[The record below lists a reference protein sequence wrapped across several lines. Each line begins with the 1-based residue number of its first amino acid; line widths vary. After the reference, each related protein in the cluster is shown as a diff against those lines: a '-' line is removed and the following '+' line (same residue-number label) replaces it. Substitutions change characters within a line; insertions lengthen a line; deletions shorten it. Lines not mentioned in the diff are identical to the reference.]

1 MLNYLVT
8 ANQLKNSQTWGLKMH
23 KNSLHI
29 VPVLAIPQI
38 SLTPKLQKNSSDTL
52 LNTSTGHHWKWS
64 QPASKLQP
72 LEISLDKSYATEA
85 SAFKNSANVTLIQRR
100 ISALY
105 GEQPDSKTPETDKTA

>member
-1 MLNYLVT
+1 MLNYSVT
-8 ANQLKNSQTWGLKMH
+8 ASQLKNSQTWALAMH

-64 QPASKLQP
+64 QHASKLQP
-72 LEISLDKSYATEA
+72 LEISLGKSYATEA
-85 SAFKNSANVTLIQRR
+85 SASKSLANVMLTQRR

-105 GEQPDSKTPETDKTA
+105 GELLDYKTLETDKTV